1 MSLQVNAVSLVEMD
15 EEVAFSKEIKSA
27 AGTYLIE

>member
-1 MSLQVNAVSLVEMD
+1 MLKVHAVSLVEMD
-15 EEVAFSKEIKSA
+15 EEVTFSKEIKSV